1 MDRHLQ
7 TVRGFR
13 PHGSLHVSTH
23 MGDITVEKVVGHPSI
38 DISSIG
44 GSIELLMESAAFSGE
59 SLFLCHSSCHYLTQ
73 RLAGK
78 TP

>member
-1 MDRHLQ
+1 MCCMDRHLQ

-59 SLFLCHSSCHYLTQ
+59 SLSLPLILPLFDAEACW
-73 RLAGK
+73 
-78 TP
+78 